1 MYAHICIHV
10 DTCTYIHVYIYYM
23 YIYVLYIYTI
33 CIDMYYVY
41 IHYLEA
47 LFLIKGTDGSNH
59 PRLGE
64 REASLCDMTSS
75 CLCHDLFISMP
86 WLLHICAMTPSY
98 LCHDLFICGAR
109 LVHIYDTTHSHVW
122 GDFFISMTTRCYAS
136 HHLSLESMSHDMSLV
151 SNRRSSCHM
160 NEEFVTYESMSHDMS
175 LVSNRRSSCHMNEE
189 FVTYESM
196 SHDMSLVS
204 MCHTTRSCVKT
215 SCSCVHVLKRVAHL
229 CDVTRSCLWRVSL
242 IWVPSLDVTRSYL
255 WLDVTASYL

>member
-75 CLCHDLFISMP
+75 CLCHDLFI
-86 WLLHICAMTPSY
+86 
-98 LCHDLFICGAR
+98 CGAR

-122 GDFFISMTTRCYAS
+122 RDFFICMTTRCYAS
-136 HHLSLESMSHDMSLV
+136 HHLSL
-151 SNRRSSCHM
+151 
-160 NEEFVTYESMSHDMS
+160 ESMSHDMS

-242 IWVPSLDVTRSYL
+242 VWVPSLHVTRSYL